1 MASNP
6 NQISIFVYDS
16 LRNSV
21 DVARYTGRISPEVID
36 ETSTS
41 FPYIVYGIRNN
52 QPTNTKSGV
61 SRMDA
66 ITVVL
71 KIVGDSYS
79 ILSELSDACRTALD
93 YRNDLPEGIS
103 KLYFETEGYE
113 YDDDFKTN
121 GVYVLTQQYTA
132 KIRR

>member
-16 LRNSV
+16 LTNSV
-21 DVARYTGRISPEVID
+21 DVTRYTDRISPEVID
-36 ETSTS
+36 ESSTS

-71 KIVGDSYS
+71 KIVGDSFAT
-79 ILSELSDACRTALD
+79 LGLLSDACRTALD
-93 YRNDLPEGIS
+93 YRSDLPEGIS

>member
-16 LRNSV
+16 LTNSV
-21 DVARYTGRISPEVID
+21 DVARYTDRISPEVID
-36 ETSTS
+36 ETSTR